1 MKKNI
6 AIVMGGYSSE
16 YEISLKSGQVVY
28 KHLDRAKYTPY
39 KVHIFKNK
47 WVLVENDKEY
57 TIDKDDFS
65 ANIEGQKITFDCV
78 FNAIHGTPGEDG
90 KLLAY
95 FELLEIPHT
104 SAPSYQMALTFNKRD
119 TLSVVRPYG
128 IKTATSYYLNQG
140 DAINE
145 EEIIEKVGLPCFVK
159 ANRAGSSFGVTKV
172 YEKAKLMEAI
182 HIAFK
187 EDDEVII
194 ESFLDGTEVSVG
206 VITFKGKTKV
216 LPITEIVSDNDF
228 FDYEAKYL
236 GQSQEI
242 TPARLSKEDE
252 NRVNEVAKKAYE
264 ALRMKGFSRSEYIL
278 VHGEPYML
286 EMNTVP
292 GLTEASILPQQATK
306 AGISLAE
313 LFENA
318 IEESFDK

>member
-1 MKKNI
+1 
-6 AIVMGGYSSE
+6 MGGYSSE

-145 EEIIEKVGLPCFVK
+145 GEIIEKVGLPCFVK

-194 ESFLDGTEVSVG
+194 ESFLNGTEVSVG

>member
-1 MKKNI
+1 
-6 AIVMGGYSSE
+6 
-16 YEISLKSGQVVY
+16 
-28 KHLDRAKYTPY
+28 
-39 KVHIFKNK
+39 
-47 WVLVENDKEY
+47 
-57 TIDKDDFS
+57 
-65 ANIEGQKITFDCV
+65 
-78 FNAIHGTPGEDG
+78 
-90 KLLAY
+90 
-95 FELLEIPHT
+95 
-104 SAPSYQMALTFNKRD
+104 
-119 TLSVVRPYG
+119 
-128 IKTATSYYLNQG
+128 
-140 DAINE
+140 
-145 EEIIEKVGLPCFVK
+145 
-159 ANRAGSSFGVTKV
+159 
-172 YEKAKLMEAI
+172 
-182 HIAFK
+182 
-187 EDDEVII
+187 
-194 ESFLDGTEVSVG
+194 
-206 VITFKGKTKV
+206 
-216 LPITEIVSDNDF
+216 SDNDF